1 MLVAVK
7 TPRIRVHIS
16 GQGAKTVVKALRRIY
31 DSVEVT
37 DDDATVD
44 ITTTAWWK
52 KMDASTHP
60 GRAVWAYRDN
70 AGFTLERLSKLS
82 GIAKS
87 HLSDMENGKRAIG
100 TRTAKKL
107 AAALKVDY
115 RMFL

>member
-16 GQGAKTVVKALRRIY
+16 GQGAKTVVKALRQIY
-31 DSVEVT
+31 DSVEVS

-44 ITTTAWWK
+44 ITTTSWWK
-52 KMDASTHP
+52 KMEAITHP
-60 GRAVWAYRDN
+60 GMAVWTYRDN
-70 AGFTLERLSKLS
+70 AGLTLARLSKMS

-107 AAALKVDY
+107 ATALNVDY

>member
-16 GQGAKTVVKALRRIY
+16 GQGAKTVVKALRQIY

-44 ITTTAWWK
+44 ITTTSWWK
-52 KMDASTHP
+52 KMEAITHP
-60 GRAVWAYRDN
+60 GMAVWTYRDN
-70 AGFTLERLSKLS
+70 AGLTLERLSKMS

-107 AAALKVDY
+107 ATALNVDY